1 MNSTTTVGIEVRA
14 DGTQKAARDLADV
27 DASLKKIGT
36 GLGGTAQPAGA
47 AAQGLEQLGAA
58 GKSAG
63 AGLGAA
69 GQAAGTASPKLS
81 GVGAS
86 AKKAAEGLGSV
97 SKFASTAKF
106 DKVVTDLGAMGVK
119 LNTSSLHAQKLAKAM
134 QQVERERAFQQLAA
148 DANLSTLQLAKFRAE
163 LGDTRGAL
171 ATLSNGF
178 GLSKA
183 AVLAFAAAL
192 AFGGK
197 AALDAALQADR
208 LSKAYT
214 TITGSSSAAQAQ
226 LGYLYDVS
234 NRLGLQFQ
242 STAEAAKTFFAAGKG
257 TTLEKDMNAVF
268 EAVSSAG
275 SALSLSTDDM
285 HGAFIALGQMISKGK
300 VQAEELRGQLGE
312 RLPGAFQLAA
322 KAMNMTTAQLDKFM
336 ADGKLTAEELLPK
349 LAKVMQEDFGAA
361 AEAAANG
368 LQGQLNRL
376 STEWT
381 RLKAEMLDADSA
393 ASAVGTLAQAM
404 KSLAD
409 NGATVG
415 AIISKVLQFAVWI
428 AGVYAFIKALGGLV
442 SVFTTLKTISSAVS
456 FAGIVSGA
464 GAIAVVVAAAAVA
477 ITSLCTSTAT
487 ADEIFRKHQS
497 TIDAYK
503 KKMGEAADEVRNF
516 TAEQDEAYR
525 KSLERQRDV
534 LKTDIAAAT
543 QSINSALSGIRFLSL
558 DQIFSADGTQFV
570 EARSELESLGRELA
584 KLGQNITQEDL
595 DAYAAKVRAIDE
607 RMRAAGLAT
616 KAWNDAIDKLLYSN
630 DAFVKNLSALIAKG
644 MSVEDALRQL
654 AAEAERT
661 KVAVGTGWNIDID
674 NVTKGINTIE
684 KSIRSMQSEML
695 GGKVFEKI
703 VSSLPKEFPLEKA
716 KEIFDIYQK
725 TPNLE
730 PWQRAG
736 QVAAALGDQY
746 VAMGDDAVKGI
757 NKLFSAGANL
767 GKTQAK
773 YAAYQKE
780 LRDAAKDHAS
790 AYNQMENNLASY
802 VSELNQTKSSI
813 HSLQAQLATKPGEVF
828 TREQN
833 KIAAEYRATV
843 EKINAEATRYTNK
856 KGITKTQAE
865 ELKQSKLQE
874 ASLQRNLD
882 LRQAQ
887 EKEEK
892 RLADLAKDR
901 YEFYKELEEITGQY
915 GLSLKLQSEVI
926 AAQVKE
932 LERLQ
937 IPQQY
942 IDQWKQLKELQASK
956 DWADGAVRGIM
967 KFRAEASD
975 TASQTE
981 DAFNGLFSGIQ
992 SSTQSMWE
1000 DFLETGK
1007 LSLSSLKS
1015 VFKSFIAQL
1024 LNIAV
1029 MNPIIVQIA
1038 GSVQNSL
1045 WGASAGSALAGTA
1058 QSGPGGAMNLL
1069 SAGTSFLPGGS
1080 VTGMIN
1086 EAAAWAMPNLFS
1098 TTSGYMEA
1106 AGTELLKAGVTGT
1119 APSATPAAGTFT
1131 SYFGTPA
1138 LGAGV
1143 GSLVSPY
1150 VNNILGL
1157 QNNKGSQI
1165 GSTVGGLGAT
1175 AVLGT
1180 MAATNFW
1187 NPAGWV
1193 SAGLAALS
1201 SVLGGS
1207 LGSLF
1212 GGGRKTHASVYGKM
1226 EDVGFS
1232 RDQQTYIDAFMGGAT
1247 YDRAGSTEAQKFAE
1261 TIGTAASTTAGTILD
1276 LAAALPEEYRK
1287 NVEDQLASATWTAGR
1302 GISGA
1307 SWNLQWW
1314 KEGMAE
1320 ERTTEAIND
1329 MMAQMG
1335 YAANAAFAN
1344 AGIGNLFD
1352 SFDLSNDEG
1361 LKKAANAVNSINT
1374 ITTAIDQLKNLTT
1387 DVEAQANTFV
1397 TQIDALKESVKSY
1410 GVNASYADALVEQYR
1425 TAYVDSYV
1433 EALDEMFNPLSEIET
1448 QAKGYKEAIDGY
1460 AAALTTMGASE
1471 EQLAKVR
1478 GYTQSAIDSILFSL
1492 SSAFDPLSDVEQQT
1506 LATMQ
1511 SLTAYEAAL
1520 KTLGATADELAKVD
1534 EARAKVQADLRSQAE
1549 TYISTTPQIVT
1560 QTKAT
1565 IEKLDNLH
1573 GAMLVAGNSAA
1584 DLALIEQ
1591 GRAKV
1596 QADLLAQ
1603 VNAYIEAVPDVVSS
1617 TRDTMTSLLGL
1628 RDAMIEAGVSAE
1640 GMTRI
1645 DAAWGKMQADLLTQA
1660 RDMVQTVPTVTSAL
1674 AGVKS
1679 GFDGLRQAMEEA
1691 GSGLADITELEEL
1704 RAQALNKA
1712 KAAYSVAFFED
1723 LSARTATVTGGDV
1736 TGIQLDA
1743 THRKQLE
1750 EAANTFG
1757 KDTAEYTALV
1767 AVQQAEQLKHQAE
1780 LAQAA
1785 ADAATSAYNTAKSSA
1800 DSLAAAANQAAAA
1813 VESAKAQAENARL
1826 ALVKGL
1832 IDALD
1837 NAKAAM
1843 QSALDAWVSGAED
1856 AYTTARD
1863 AYVSALN
1870 TEASELESTID
1881 AHRQLAEALRQ
1892 TRRDLWLDT
1901 SLNSQQSVYKSSKSE
1916 VDRLYGLAMSGDTDA
1931 ANELQSVAKTFLS
1944 ASYASQSDF
1953 SDYIKDFDEVQA
1965 KLKAVEDKATRQAD
1979 AQESELTALKK
1990 QIDAQTET
1998 AKSVEEL
2005 RVEME
2010 AARKQ
2015 MERAQAE
2022 QKRVY
2027 EHWGLEA
2034 LVPGLAGLEVE
2045 YRKQAEELRVA
2056 ERDLNNALLDGL
2068 TTQSEIDSLRVT
2080 SSIDT
2085 LRDTL
2090 STSLAAIETAIAE
2103 NARAQAEAAK
2113 ALAAA
2118 AAAKAEAD
2126 RLAAEAAQKQQA
2138 AANAAQSAQ
2147 DKVNESVNTP
2157 TVGVYGSKYAT
2168 VDALLAAKTESLNRG
2183 EHIAAGAPSSGWS
2196 PSSAQA
2202 AMIAECGSVEA
2213 WYAMY
2218 GKAEGFAVGGL
2229 AMPGWAIVGER
2240 GPELVNFSTP
2250 GRVYTAEQTQR
2261 MLAQPAYGTDGSSAA
2276 SFVWMRER
2284 IAAQDTAFAEMISV
2298 LRAIGKE
2305 TYRSRELLDG
2315 MAESGIGTYAV
2326 TQTVQKSTWAE

>member
-1 MNSTTTVGIEVRA
+1 MNGTTTVGIEVRA

-27 DASLKKIGT
+27 DASLKKIQT
-36 GLGGTAQPAGA
+36 DLGGTAQPAGV

-58 GKSAG
+58 GKAAG

-69 GQAAGTASPKLS
+69 GQSAGDAGQKFT

-86 AKKAAEGLGSV
+86 AKKASESLGSV
-97 SKFASTAKF
+97 TKLAASAKF
-106 DKVVTDLGAMGVK
+106 DKMATDLGAMGVK
-119 LNTSSLHAQKLAKAM
+119 LNTSSLHAQKLARAM
-134 QQVERERAFQQLAA
+134 QQVERERAFQQLAQ

-171 ATLSNGF
+171 ATLTNGF

-242 STAEAAKTFFAAGKG
+242 STAESAKTFFAAGKG
-257 TTLEKDMNAVF
+257 TSLEKDLNGIF

-275 SALSLSTDDM
+275 AALSLSQDDM
-285 HGAFIALGQMISKGK
+285 QGAFLALGQMISKGK

-322 KAMNMTTAQLDKFM
+322 KAMNMTTAELDKFM

-349 LAKVMQEDFGAA
+349 LAKVMREDFGAA
-361 AEAAANG
+361 AEAASQG
-368 LQGQLNRL
+368 LQGAINRL

-381 RLKAEMLDADSA
+381 LFKSSLVDSDAAVAGIDAVRGAIGGLQAVFDTLAKHKDIFKVLGASA
-393 ASAVGTLAQAM
+393 A
-404 KSLAD
+404 
-409 NGATVG
+409 
-415 AIISKVLQFAVWI
+415 
-428 AGVYAFIKALGGLV
+428 
-442 SVFTTLKTISSAVS
+442 
-456 FAGIVSGA
+456 GA
-464 GAIAVVVAAAAVA
+464 GLATLIGLAPRAKDAVLGLAASFKTLLPLLAANPWILAAAAIGGVIAGLVLYSEKIDAATQAQKTLDAAQKESIEINNALAKSQDLSAKSLESYAKIAESTASDIESKMSKLQESMNSALNFGKMSSAAEAPWMAYLMDDSVFDTLDKFEQRLVDLRTEAAKTGDWQTLKRELDELAKEAQASGKDTAELQKAIEDTQRAANLGIQLSIQLNGYEETIQKLQRIRYLQKLYDGETVPYNESDWREKRDRENFAENKKFLEELDGLYKKTETSKREELQKTIVKLQEEEKYLNQRGLSEQDRLNAQTKLTAALAKARDDLRKLDEKDNKKDRSLEQAQRNLDAYIAELGKTEAA
-477 ITSLCTSTAT
+477 ITSL
-487 ADEIFRKHQS
+487 
-497 TIDAYK
+497 
-503 KKMGEAADEVRNF
+503 
-516 TAEQDEAYR
+516 
-525 KSLERQRDV
+525 
-534 LKTDIAAAT
+534 
-543 QSINSALSGIRFLSL
+543 
-558 DQIFSADGTQFV
+558 
-570 EARSELESLGRELA
+570 
-584 KLGQNITQEDL
+584 
-595 DAYAAKVRAIDE
+595 RA
-607 RMRAAGLAT
+607 
-616 KAWNDAIDKLLYSN
+616 
-630 DAFVKNLSALIAKG
+630 
-644 MSVEDALRQL
+644 QL
-654 AAEAERT
+654 AAP
-661 KVAVGTGWNIDID
+661 I
-674 NVTKGINTIE
+674 
-684 KSIRSMQSEML
+684 
-695 GGKVFEKI
+695 
-703 VSSLPKEFPLEKA
+703 
-716 KEIFDIYQK
+716 
-725 TPNLE
+725 
-730 PWQRAG
+730 
-736 QVAAALGDQY
+736 GD
-746 VAMGDDAVKGI
+746 
-757 NKLFSAGANL
+757 
-767 GKTQAK
+767 
-773 YAAYQKE
+773 
-780 LRDAAKDHAS
+780 
-790 AYNQMENNLASY
+790 
-802 VSELNQTKSSI
+802 
-813 HSLQAQLATKPGEVF
+813 VF
-828 TREQN
+828 TREQA
-833 KIAAEYRATV
+833 KIAADY
-843 EKINAEATRYTNK
+843 EATLKSIEKEAADYARK
-856 KGITKTQAE
+856 KGISTEQARQ
-865 ELKQSKLQE
+865 LKSQKEIE
-874 ASLQRNLD
+874 AGLKRD
-882 LRQAQ
+882 LALREAQ

-915 GLSLKLQSEVI
+915 GLSLKFQSEVI

-942 IDQWKQLKELQASK
+942 IDQWRQLKKLQVSK

-975 TASQTE
+975 AASQTE

-1106 AGTELLKAGVTGT
+1106 AGTELLKASVTGT

-1212 GGGRKTHASVYGKM
+1212 GGGRKTHASVYGHM
-1226 EDVGFS
+1226 EDQGFT

-1247 YDRAGSTEAQKFAE
+1247 YDRAGAIEAKPFAE
-1261 TIGTAASTTAGTILD
+1261 TIGAAAATTAGTILD
-1276 LAAALPEEYRK
+1276 LAAALPDEYRK

-1374 ITTAIDQLKNLTT
+1374 ITTAIDQLKNPTT

-1478 GYTQSAIDSILFSL
+1478 GYTQTAIDSIINALDESL
-1492 SSAFDPLSDVEQQT
+1492 SSAS
-1506 LATMQ
+1506 
-1511 SLTAYEAAL
+1511 AYAQAQDAANLQIDQRIAAL
-1520 KTLGATADELAKVD
+1520 RQLGATEAEIAGVEAKRAAAVQAATEEMVRSFDQTVESRRATFDGTSEIVSLQQTQANELRSIIQQFGAESEQYATILRLQSDELAAFNK
-1534 EARAKVQADLRSQAE
+1534 RQAE
-1549 TYISTTPQIVT
+1549 AEAAQQRSFYQNIQSRWATLNGTSDAVSRAISQ
-1560 QTKAT
+1560 
-1565 IEKLDNLH
+1565 ENEL
-1573 GAMLVAGNSAA
+1573 
-1584 DLALIEQ
+1584 
-1591 GRAKV
+1591 R
-1596 QADLLAQ
+1596 
-1603 VNAYIEAVPDVVSS
+1603 EAVE
-1617 TRDTMTSLLGL
+1617 TFG
-1628 RDAMIEAGVSAE
+1628 E
-1640 GMTRI
+1640 G
-1645 DAAWGKMQADLLTQA
+1645 
-1660 RDMVQTVPTVTSAL
+1660 
-1674 AGVKS
+1674 
-1679 GFDGLRQAMEEA
+1679 
-1691 GSGLADITELEEL
+1691 
-1704 RAQALNKA
+1704 
-1712 KAAYSVAFFED
+1712 
-1723 LSARTATVTGGDV
+1723 SARV
-1736 TGIQLDA
+1736 
-1743 THRKQLE
+1743 
-1750 EAANTFG
+1750 
-1757 KDTAEYTALV
+1757 
-1767 AVQQAEQLKHQAE
+1767 AE
-1780 LAQAA
+1780 LLRLQAA
-1785 ADAATSAYNTAKSSA
+1785 EN
-1800 DSLAAAANQAAAA
+1800 AAAA
-1813 VESAKAQAENARL
+1813 VAAAQSRVDGLKTELAALEAQRVQIQQKAIQAEISSLNEQLSAAKALQNTWSRL
-1826 ALVKGL
+1826 ESSL
-1832 IDALD
+1832 
-1837 NAKAAM
+1837 
-1843 QSALDAWVSGAED
+1843 
-1856 AYTTARD
+1856 
-1863 AYVSALN
+1863 
-1870 TEASELESTID
+1870 EASRKKLWAGTSNLSTES
-1881 AHRQLAEALRQ
+1881 RE
-1892 TRRDLWLDT
+1892 
-1901 SLNSQQSVYKSSKSE
+1901 KSAQRE
-1916 VDRLYGLAMSGDTDA
+1916 FDRLYKLAMSGDEEAAGKLASAGDTLLALRQDTA
-1931 ANELQSVAKTFLS
+1931 ANA
-1944 ASYASQSDF
+1944 
-1953 SDYIKDFDEVQA
+1953 SDYMDVFYEVEG
-1965 KLKAVEDKATRQAD
+1965 KLKAAREVSERQASTAEKQVTALEKQLEAQQAQLDALSKQEETLESINEKISTVGQALADAIKSLQLAQSNPNYGGGSGTGGYVSWEDK
-1979 AQESELTALKK
+1979 
-1990 QIDAQTET
+1990 
-1998 AKSVEEL
+1998 
-2005 RVEME
+2005 
-2010 AARKQ
+2010 
-2015 MERAQAE
+2015 
-2022 QKRVY
+2022 
-2027 EHWGLEA
+2027 
-2034 LVPGLAGLEVE
+2034 
-2045 YRKQAEELRVA
+2045 
-2056 ERDLNNALLDGL
+2056 
-2068 TTQSEIDSLRVT
+2068 
-2080 SSIDT
+2080 
-2085 LRDTL
+2085 
-2090 STSLAAIETAIAE
+2090 
-2103 NARAQAEAAK
+2103 
-2113 ALAAA
+2113 
-2118 AAAKAEAD
+2118 
-2126 RLAAEAAQKQQA
+2126 
-2138 AANAAQSAQ
+2138 
-2147 DKVNESVNTP
+2147 
-2157 TVGVYGSKYAT
+2157 
-2168 VDALLAAKTESLNRG
+2168 LLAEKVASLNRG
-2183 EHIAAGAPSSGWS
+2183 EYLAPGAPSSGWT
-2196 PSSAQA
+2196 PESAKA

-2213 WYAMY
+2213 WYVKY

-2261 MLAQPAYGTDGSSAA
+2261 MLAQPAYGMGGSSAA
-2276 SFVWMRER
+2276 SLAWMRER
-2284 IAAQDTAFAEMISV
+2284 MDRQTEVMAAVYSV
-2298 LRAIGKE
+2298 LTDIRQYERQAKE
-2305 TYRSRELLDG
+2305 G
-2315 MAESGIGTYAV
+2315 IESMNENGVLTTAKTSNIQKTKWAV
-2326 TQTVQKSTWAE
+2326 